1 MDSKATEP
9 KSLGIAEIE
18 AGLREQAYIADRSLA
33 VSIFL
38 SLQLGKPL
46 FLEGEAGVG
55 KTELAK
61 SIGQLL
67 NTSLIRLQCYEGLDV
82 NNAVYEWNYS
92 RQMLQIRLLEA
103 QGKLSEKSDD
113 FDLFSADFLL
123 ERPLLQAIS
132 TPLDQNAPVLL
143 IDELDRADEEFE
155 AFLLEILSDFQ
166 VTIPEIGT
174 LKALKNPVVLITSNR
189 TREIHDALKR
199 RCLYYWVDYPDFD
212 KEIEIVK
219 CRCPQASRELTQQAV
234 GFVQSLR
241 KEDLFKRPG
250 VSETLDWINS
260 LVAMNQQQIS
270 ESVLEET
277 LGTLLK
283 YRDDLEMT
291 RNGIATR
298 LLEK

>member
-1 MDSKATEP
+1 MDSKATEA
-9 KSLGIAEIE
+9 KSLSIAAIV
-18 AGLREQAYIADRSLA
+18 AGLREQTYIADRSLA

-38 SLQLGKPL
+38 ALQLGKPL

-61 SIGQLL
+61 AIGQLL
-67 NTSLIRLQCYEGLDV
+67 NSRLIRLQCYEGLDV
-82 NNAVYEWNYS
+82 NSAVYEWNYS

-103 QGKLSEKSDD
+103 QGKLSERSDD
-113 FDLFSADFLL
+113 FDLFSTDFLL

-132 TPLDQNAPVLL
+132 PTPDHNAPVLL

-174 LKALKNPVVLITSNR
+174 LRALEKPVVLITSN
-189 TREIHDALKR
+189 
-199 RCLYYWVDYPDFD
+199 
-212 KEIEIVK
+212 
-219 CRCPQASRELTQQAV
+219 
-234 GFVQSLR
+234 R

-270 ESVLEET
+270 EAVLEDT
-277 LGTLLK
+277 LGALLK
-283 YRDDLEMT
+283 YRDDLEMA
-291 RNGIATR
+291 RDGVAAR
-298 LLEK
+298 LLKK

>member
-1 MDSKATEP
+1 MGSKATEP
-9 KSLGIAEIE
+9 NSLSIAAIE

-38 SLQLGKPL
+38 SLELGKPL

-103 QGKLSEKSDD
+103 QGKLSERSDD
-113 FDLFSADFLL
+113 FDLFSTDFLL

-132 TPLDQNAPVLL
+132 STPDQNAPVLL

-174 LKALKNPVVLITSNR
+174 LRALKKPVVLITSNR

-199 RCLYYWVDYPDFD
+199 RCLYYWVDYPDFE

-219 CRCPQASRELTQQAV
+219 CRCPQASRELAQQAV

-241 KEDLFKRPG
+241 KEDLFKPPG

-270 ESVLEET
+270 EAVLGDT
-277 LGTLLK
+277 LGALLK
-283 YRDDLEMT
+283 YRDDLEMA
-291 RNGIATR
+291 RDGVAVR
-298 LLEK
+298 LLKK

>member
-9 KSLGIAEIE
+9 NSLSIAAIE

-38 SLQLGKPL
+38 SLELGKPL

-103 QGKLSEKSDD
+103 QGKLSERSDD
-113 FDLFSADFLL
+113 FDLFSTDFLL

-132 TPLDQNAPVLL
+132 STPDQNAPVLL

-174 LKALKNPVVLITSNR
+174 LRALKKPVVLITSNR

-199 RCLYYWVDYPDFD
+199 RCLYYWVDYPDFE

-219 CRCPQASRELTQQAV
+219 CRCPQASRELAQQAV

-241 KEDLFKRPG
+241 KEDLFKPPG

-270 ESVLEET
+270 EAVLGDT
-277 LGTLLK
+277 LGALLK
-283 YRDDLEMT
+283 YRDDLEMA
-291 RNGIATR
+291 RDGVAVR
-298 LLEK
+298 LLKK